1 MDLCRRFLSRDSDAS
16 GVGRKG
22 AWPVCKE
29 EGGTWKSRVDR
40 VICAK
45 DLPYGEKFRL
55 RRSPEI
61 LHTVP
66 RPSDE
71 GSTRNFI
78 YFRNTRRWFRN
89 EEAKFP
95 AWSQMRLS
103 PVLACF

>member
-1 MDLCRRFLSRDSDAS
+1 MIGSEQTVRRDAKRQDWQLTDTSDF
-16 GVGRKG
+16 RN
-22 AWPVCKE
+22 P
-29 EGGTWKSRVDR
+29 VDR

-71 GSTRNFI
+71 GPTLNFI
-78 YFRNTRRWFRN
+78 YLRNTRPWFRN
-89 EEAKFP
+89 EQAKFP
-95 AWSQMRLS
+95 AWPQMRLS

>member
-1 MDLCRRFLSRDSDAS
+1 MRSFARTKPLSGLFAMIGSEQTVRRDAKRQDWQLTDTSDF
-16 GVGRKG
+16 RN
-22 AWPVCKE
+22 P
-29 EGGTWKSRVDR
+29 VDR

-71 GSTRNFI
+71 GPTLNFI
-78 YFRNTRRWFRN
+78 YFRNTRAMVQ
-89 EEAKFP
+89 E
-95 AWSQMRLS
+95 
-103 PVLACF
+103 